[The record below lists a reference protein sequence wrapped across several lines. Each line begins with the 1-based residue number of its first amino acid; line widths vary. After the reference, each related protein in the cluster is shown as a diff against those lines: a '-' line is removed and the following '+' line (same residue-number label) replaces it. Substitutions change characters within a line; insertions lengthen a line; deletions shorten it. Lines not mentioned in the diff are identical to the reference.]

1 MNDKDRLHSIQISRS
16 QDRSAHTQM
25 QTVYNILSIH
35 STHCGTTTSLF
46 VFNFITAQQCEFL
59 TSNMCYNGKCM
70 HCIDV
75 ETGSLIFAIISVVLT
90 GLGILVTIGA
100 LVYVNVMIAAASHAE
115 ADPDSI
121 RMAIAASFTANVT
134 LGVLLC
140 LIVVPF
146 AFTIVLIKGLVQKKA
161 AYVKIYFIY
170 AVICKS
176 LALVGAVVG
185 MASGRYSPLHA
196 ITVLAVIAIYVLI
209 LRMIYLTYKKLEVD
223 AQFDRTKLV
232 EQKY

>member
-1 MNDKDRLHSIQISRS
+1 M
-16 QDRSAHTQM
+16 
-25 QTVYNILSIH
+25 
-35 STHCGTTTSLF
+35 
-46 VFNFITAQQCEFL
+46 
-59 TSNMCYNGKCM
+59 
-70 HCIDV
+70 
-75 ETGSLIFAIISVVLT
+75 
-90 GLGILVTIGA
+90 GILVTIGA

-115 ADPDSI
+115 ADPDSM